1 MQLIIDYLGSVI
13 IGAALILIILNS
25 NEMVSENQSVYNGD
39 MLVQEMLIGSAHI
52 LEGEFRNMGLGVPE
66 DECAI
71 VFADTNSIRF
81 LYDLDRNGVP
91 DSIRYYIGNPSEL
104 PGTQNEIDRPL
115 YRQVN
120 AEARHSIGVVTVF
133 RLRYLTRTAEA
144 IPCPVDAGRLG
155 EIHSVE
161 ITMEVQNPYAVI
173 ASGGTVQEGQRSEL
187 YSSSLWQQTRLA
199 SWNSRR

>member
-13 IGAALILIILNS
+13 IGAALILIVLNS

-39 MLVQEMLIGSAHI
+39 MLVQEMLIGSAHLI
-52 LEGEFRNMGLGVPE
+52 EGEFRNMGLGVPE
-66 DECAI
+66 DDCSI
-71 VFADTNSIRF
+71 VFADTSSIRF
-81 LYDLDRNGVP
+81 LYDVDRDGTP
-91 DSIRYYIGNPSEL
+91 DSIRYYIGYPSEL
-104 PGTQNEIDRPL
+104 PGTQNELDRPL

-120 AEARHSIGVVTVF
+120 SENRHSIGVVTVF

-144 IPCPVDAGRLG
+144 IPSPVDPSRLG

-173 ASGGTVQEGQRSEL
+173 SSGGSAQKGQRNEL